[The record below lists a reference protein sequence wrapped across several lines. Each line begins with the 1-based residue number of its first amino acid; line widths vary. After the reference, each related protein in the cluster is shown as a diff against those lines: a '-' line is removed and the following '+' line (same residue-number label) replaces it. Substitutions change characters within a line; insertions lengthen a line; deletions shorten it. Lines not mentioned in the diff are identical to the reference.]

1 MEWVDPKGDS
11 DMRRYLLAT
20 TMVVIFAVGA
30 LAGAFIANPTSG
42 EAQGSCGDW
51 LQQTSDRVG
60 EARFILYPANR
71 SGGTGR
77 SAEQDAQIL
86 LQMADEQY
94 QSNYPEGAVELN
106 DDLAEAFTTGASGL
120 GGAGGAAP
128 ETQITFAKAIVYNA
142 DARLIAVSE
151 SC

>member
-1 MEWVDPKGDS
+1 
-11 DMRRYLLAT
+11 MRRYVLT
-20 TMVVIFAVGA
+20 TAMVVVFAVGA
-30 LAGAFIANPTSG
+30 LAGAFLATPASG

-51 LQQTSDRVG
+51 LQQTAERVG
-60 EARFILYPANR
+60 EARFILYPVDR

-77 SAEQDAQIL
+77 SADQDAQIL
-86 LQMADEQY
+86 VQMADEQY
-94 QSNYPEGAVELN
+94 QSDYPESGVELN

-120 GGAGGAAP
+120 VNAGGAAP

-142 DARLIAVSE
+142 DARLVSVAE

>member
-1 MEWVDPKGDS
+1 
-11 DMRRYLLAT
+11 MRRLIIVAGIVT
-20 TMVVIFAVGA
+20 TFAAGA
-30 LAGAFIANPTSG
+30 LAGAFVAGPTTG

-51 LQQTSDRVG
+51 LQQTAERVG
-60 EARFILYPANR
+60 EARFVLYPVDR

-77 SAEQDAQIL
+77 APDQDAQVL

-120 GGAGGAAP
+120 VNAGGAAP

-142 DARLIAVSE
+142 DARLLAVSD

>member
-1 MEWVDPKGDS
+1 MS
-11 DMRRYLLAT
+11 RYVLTAI
-20 TMVVIFAVGA
+20 MVVIFAAGA
-30 LAGAFIANPTSG
+30 LAGTFVARPATG

-51 LQQTSDRVG
+51 LQQTSERVA
-60 EARFILYPANR
+60 EARFILYPVDR

-77 SAEQDAQIL
+77 SPGQDAEIL

-151 SC
+151 NC